1 MKGNHFLLEEQLCFS
16 TYALSKAFTK
26 FYRPILEPYSLTYP
40 QYVTLLV
47 LWENAHMNVQ
57 ELGKQLNLDS
67 GTLTPMLKRM
77 EAAGYVTRVRNP
89 DDERKVMIQVTDKA
103 NGIKQELLEKVSGC
117 LDLLDI
123 EEKEYFDLLARI
135 DHLTKSL
142 GGMNDGRIK
151 SNVSNK
157 SC

>member
-1 MKGNHFLLEEQLCFS
+1 
-16 TYALSKAFTK
+16 
-26 FYRPILEPYSLTYP
+26 
-40 QYVTLLV
+40 
-47 LWENAHMNVQ
+47 MNVQ